1 MPNRGLFDE
10 ALFSCLNAGS
20 PEKFEIQPI
29 YYDKFSY
36 HKTSI
41 SALNSRS

>member
-1 MPNRGLFDE
+1 MPNCGLFDE
-10 ALFSCLNAGS
+10 ALFSCVNAGF
-20 PEKFEIQPI
+20 PENFEIQPI

-36 HKTSI
+36 HKVSI